1 MTALAP
7 AHAAPEPG
15 SQPQRQPRPRVNPA
29 PSWRTRTASSRRRP
43 DRTGSSLTSRTVVNA
58 VLVLGA
64 LYMVLPVTW
73 LFFASTKNTE
83 QLYSTNIFDL
93 AEFSLFGNIADI
105 AARSDGIFFTWMANS
120 ILYATVGAV
129 VGGFISVAAGYA
141 FDKFRFRGRDT
152 LFGFVLVGVLI
163 PNTATVL
170 PLYMLFA
177 PLGLTNTM
185 WAILLPALCNPFSV
199 YLARIYSQG
208 YIPDETL
215 EAARV
220 DGAGPVRTFLSV
232 GLPMIGPGFVT
243 IALFQF
249 VAVWNNFMLPLVM
262 LTSERLFP
270 VSLGM
275 SLWQGYTRG
284 NPEFAP
290 LVITGSLLSIIP
302 LIIAFVMLQ
311 KYWRAGMT
319 EGAVK

>member
-1 MTALAP
+1 MVTAILLLA
-7 AHAAPEPG
+7 
-15 SQPQRQPRPRVNPA
+15 
-29 PSWRTRTASSRRRP
+29 TF
-43 DRTGSSLTSRTVVNA
+43 
-58 VLVLGA
+58 
-64 LYMVLPVTW
+64 YMVLPVTW
-73 LFFASTKNTE
+73 LLFASTKNAQ
-83 QLYSTNIFDL
+83 QLYGGTIFDFTD
-93 AEFSLFGNIADI
+93 FSLPQNIADI
-105 AARSDGIFFTWMANS
+105 AARSDGIFFAWMGNS
-120 ILYATVGAV
+120 ILYASVGAV
-129 VGGFISVAAGYA
+129 IGGLISVAAGFA
-141 FDKFRFRGRDT
+141 FDKYRFRGRNK

-199 YLARIYSQG
+199 YLARIYSQA

-220 DGAGPVRTFLSV
+220 DGAGPIRSFFSIA
-232 GLPMIGPGFVT
+232 LPMIMPGFIT

-249 VAVWNNFMLPLVM
+249 VAVWNNYMLPLVM

-275 SLWQGYTRG
+275 SLWQGYTRA

-290 LVITGSLLSIIP
+290 LVITGSLLSILP
-302 LIIAFVMLQ
+302 LILAFVLLQ
-311 KYWRAGMT
+311 RYWRAGMT

>member
-1 MTALAP
+1 MTPLAP
-7 AHAAPEPG
+7 AQAEQEERRPFRSAPQPAAV
-15 SQPQRQPRPRVNPA
+15 R
-29 PSWRTRTASSRRRP
+29 SRRRS
-43 DRTGSSLTSRTVVNA
+43 RRAESSFTSRTA
-58 VLVLGA
+58 VTLVLLLA
-64 LYMVLPVTW
+64 TLYMILPVTW
-73 LFFASTKNTE
+73 LLFASTKSAE
-83 QLYSTNIFDL
+83 QLYSSNV
-93 AEFSLFGNIADI
+93 FSLTDVSLFENIADI
-105 AARSDGIFFTWMANS
+105 AAQSDGVFFVWMGNS

-129 VGGFISVAAGYA
+129 VGGLVSVAAGYA
-141 FDKFRFRGRDT
+141 FDKFRFRGRNK
-152 LFGFVLVGVLI
+152 LFGFVLVGVLV

-170 PLYMLFA
+170 PLYMLFS

-199 YLARIYSQG
+199 YLARIYSQA

-220 DGAGPVRTFLSV
+220 DGAGPIRSFFSLA
-232 GLPMIGPGFVT
+232 LPMISPGFIT

-249 VAVWNNFMLPLVM
+249 VAVWNNYMLPLVM

-275 SLWQGYTRG
+275 SLWQGYARG
-284 NPEFAP
+284 YPEFAP

-302 LIIAFVMLQ
+302 LIIAFVLLQ
-311 KYWRAGMT
+311 RYWRAGMT

>member
-1 MTALAP
+1 MTSVAP
-7 AHAAPEPG
+7 ARAARTAPP
-15 SQPQRQPRPRVNPA
+15 SA
-29 PSWRTRTASSRRRP
+29 PSAPMPVSAARKRGNRRAE
-43 DRTGSSLTSRTVVNA
+43 TSLTSRTVVT
-58 VLVLGA
+58 LVLLLA
-64 LYMVLPVTW
+64 TLYMILPVTW
-73 LFFASTKNTE
+73 LLFASTKSAE
-83 QLYSTNIFDL
+83 QLYSSNIFSLTD
-93 AEFSLFGNIADI
+93 FSLLDNIADI
-105 AARSDGIFFTWMANS
+105 AGQSNGIFFVWMGNS
-120 ILYATVGAV
+120 IFYATVGAV
-129 VGGFISVAAGYA
+129 VGGLISVAAGYA
-141 FDKFRFRGRDT
+141 FDKFRFRGRNK
-152 LFGFVLVGVLI
+152 LFAFVLVGVLV

-170 PLYMLFA
+170 PLYMLFS

-199 YLARIYSQG
+199 YLARIYSQA

-220 DGAGPVRTFLSV
+220 DGAGPVRSFFSIA
-232 GLPMIGPGFVT
+232 LPMISPGFIT

-249 VAVWNNFMLPLVM
+249 VAIWNNYMLPLVM

-302 LIIAFVMLQ
+302 LIIAFILLQ
-311 KYWRAGMT
+311 RYWRAGMT